1 MNFLSLDVGSTCCK
15 CQLFSESGE
24 ILAYKS
30 EEYPLIGREGE
41 EYVDIEGIFARVK
54 EMMRFASAKGGFSS
68 MCISTFG
75 ESFALLDKNDKAVFL
90 PMLYTDP
97 RGAAEAEEILQKF
110 GAEELFSRV
119 GVLPQSMFSLSK
131 LLWIRR
137 HAPEAFSAADKL
149 LLICDYLGYM
159 LTGERAIDYGL
170 ATRTGAFHV
179 GKRAFDGEM
188 LSAFGIDES
197 TEKAAFTVLCIK
209 TRSIRKE
216 YDARVYSIPG
226 DEKRLRPWT
235 CKRIRMRD
243 EITKPVL
250 VCSHHVIAAIMKTD
264 CCCIKT
270 AAIFSTK
277 KRETIPT
284 SHHRSLILP
293 RT

>member
-1 MNFLSLDVGSTCCK
+1 MMPVFCTTFSKNQIIHSILEIYMRGFCCITRK
-15 CQLFSESGE
+15 TRGNKTE
-24 ILAYKS
+24 IFQ
-30 EEYPLIGREGE
+30 E
-41 EYVDIEGIFARVK
+41 
-54 EMMRFASAKGGFSS
+54 
-68 MCISTFG
+68 
-75 ESFALLDKNDKAVFL
+75 
-90 PMLYTDP
+90 
-97 RGAAEAEEILQKF
+97 
-110 GAEELFSRV
+110 
-119 GVLPQSMFSLSK
+119 
-131 LLWIRR
+131 
-137 HAPEAFSAADKL
+137 
-149 LLICDYLGYM
+149 
-159 LTGERAIDYGL
+159 
-170 ATRTGAFHV
+170 
-179 GKRAFDGEM
+179 

-216 YDARVYSIPG
+216 YDARVYSIPR